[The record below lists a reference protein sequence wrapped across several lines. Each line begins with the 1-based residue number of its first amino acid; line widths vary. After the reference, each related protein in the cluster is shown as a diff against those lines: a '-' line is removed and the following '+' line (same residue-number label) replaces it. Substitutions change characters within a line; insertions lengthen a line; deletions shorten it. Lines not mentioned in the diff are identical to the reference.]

1 MLLCASDDVVD
12 DFAIWGEPSL
22 PEDDAG
28 RGVRVERG
36 AVAAGETG
44 ARVAGLQMQ
53 RYESLLETESRSSRL
68 AAGGVGKGVMVVL
81 VDAAGAPRESA
92 GAGCPAF
99 RRRGCGARWQGTGRG
114 KE

>member
-53 RYESLLETESRSSRL
+53 RYESLLEML

-92 GAGCPAF
+92 GAGGPAF